1 MNKFLQYLAHKP
13 GRLFVPAWKL
23 IGTHLP
29 DELYLRV
36 LFRLMTGKKLN
47 LQSPET
53 FGEKIQWLKLHDHN
67 PDYKIMVDKY
77 AVKEYVADKLGS
89 KYIIPTLGVWDRVE
103 DIDWDSLPNQ
113 FVLKCTHDSG
123 GLVIC
128 KDKNKLDKREA
139 SKKLNSCLKKSFY
152 KLYREWPYKDVPH
165 RIIAEKYIEDES
177 GELNDYKVFN
187 FGGEPR
193 MIQVDYNRFNG
204 HLRNL
209 YSPKWDRINA
219 TMGYPSDPSREFPKP
234 EVLDE
239 LLELCKKLSVG
250 IPHVRTDFYIVNNK
264 IYFGEMTFYHSS
276 GFQKI
281 TPKEFEKALGDWI
294 ILPV

>member
-89 KYIIPTLGVWDRVE
+89 EYIIPTLGVWDRVE

-139 SKKLNSCLKKSFY
+139 SKKLNSCLKKSYY

-264 IYFGEMTFYHSS
+264 IYFDEMTFYHSS

>member
-89 KYIIPTLGVWDRVE
+89 EYIIPTLGVWDRVE

-139 SKKLNSCLKKSFY
+139 SKKLNSCLKKSYY

-209 YSPKWDRINA
+209 YSPKLDRINA

>member
-1 MNKFLQYLAHKP
+1 MNRFLQYLVHKP
-13 GRLFVPAWKL
+13 GRLFVPAWMR
-23 IGTHLP
+23 IGAVLP
-29 DELYLRV
+29 DEPYLEVLY
-36 LFRLMTGKKLN
+36 RLMTGKKLN

-53 FGEKIQWLKLHDHN
+53 FGEKIQWLKLYDHN
-67 PDYKIMVDKY
+67 PDYTMMVDKY
-77 AVKEYVADKLGS
+77 AVKEYVAEKLGS
-89 KYIIPTLGVWDRVE
+89 EYVIPTLGVWDRVE

-128 KDKNKLDKREA
+128 KDKNKIDKSA
-139 SKKLNSCLKKSFY
+139 ALKKLNGCLKKIYY
-152 KLYREWPYKDVPH
+152 KQYREWPYKDVPH

-209 YSPKWDRINA
+209 YSPEWVRINA

-234 EVLDE
+234 KVLDE
-239 LLELCKKLSVG
+239 LLELCKILSVG
-250 IPHVRTDFYIVNNK
+250 IPHVRTDFYIVDNK

>member
-89 KYIIPTLGVWDRVE
+89 EYIIPTLGVWDRVE

-139 SKKLNSCLKKSFY
+139 SKKLNSCLKKSYY

-294 ILPV
+294 ILLV